1 MVNLKRHFI
10 RRTFMAGLLA
20 LGIYNA
26 IPSCKSDPFVDT
38 GNKTSLRYHI
48 FDYSGGL
55 EDAVGIAE
63 EFDVW
68 DEERGDL
75 CANVGS
81 RNIRLKVDKVQVAAN
96 CDGPVAYEVKPA
108 NPKKE
113 AKKPVVERNPPLD
126 YTRIDYNNSQ
136 IKKDLKERKY
146 DKKYLSALEDMCEE
160 LDMHCMGL
168 LSTMHFESG
177 GSFKSSEKNR
187 AGGTGTG
194 PIQITERTA
203 GDMGTTTQYLAS
215 LSQVEYLKWVKDYFN
230 LQRGRYPSVDY
241 SNPVNIAAAIFY
253 PASLKG
259 GDDYP
264 IAREGSLAYD
274 QNRNLDVDEKGNPK
288 KGNGVITKKEYV
300 QRALD
305 PNSGYL

>member
-55 EDAVGIAE
+55 EDAAGIAE

-136 IKKDLKERKY
+136 VKKDLKEGKY
-146 DKKYLSALEDMCEE
+146 DKKYLSSLEDMCEE

-168 LSTMHFESG
+168 LSIMHFESG

-203 GDMGTTTQYLAS
+203 GDMGTTTKELAIM
-215 LSQVEYLKWVKDYFN
+215 SQIEYLKWVKKYFKIN
-230 LQRGRYPSVDY
+230 LVLLF
-241 SNPVNIAAAIFY
+241 SNFM
-253 PASLKG
+253 L
-259 GDDYP
+259 
-264 IAREGSLAYD
+264 
-274 QNRNLDVDEKGNPK
+274 
-288 KGNGVITKKEYV
+288 
-300 QRALD
+300 
-305 PNSGYL
+305 